1 MNQAQ
6 RAEEMEKQE
15 KREPK
20 IDESVA
26 KKIKTFEQRF
36 NHAEQSTAKRR
47 EEWRVMDVFDRGRQW
62 ENVSLPP
69 WVPKPV
75 HNMIRYTRTWKRANL
90 AGVIPAAHYSAQVK
104 SQEKAVEMLQR
115 SYKHV
120 WDTERV
126 PYTIRRCIDRMFL
139 QGTSIAYVYDTDKID
154 GVYDENSGTKGRMY
168 QGEIKIKRFS
178 NLNFFP
184 DPDAYDLESC
194 RFVDVTM
201 PMTLD
206 EIKNNKAFRDY
217 AGDKL
222 DSLKVST
229 GSDQS
234 EAGTLYEREHDYT
247 DGGQPEGKDDR
258 VVVHIHFEKAFNDD
272 GDEIINQ
279 YYYVKGNYFYLLV
292 LKDIKPSTYPFVVLR
307 DEEEENE
314 FWGSAT
320 AADYLEK
327 QKILNKTEQTASII
341 ATLYQNPQRV
351 VARESGINGQQM
363 ARNGTEPGKVWVSN
377 IEPSRAVHELRPMDI
392 PPGLFEMK
400 DRAIADI
407 KDYSGMNEA
416 YTGDS
421 VGSLTTSTGVNSLIE
436 RSTIR
441 DRDKMKQIDR
451 FVEELSDMIVL
462 FIIEKWK
469 EKRDIINVGQ
479 AGKVERS
486 EFDPEVIKKIG
497 PKNLKWYVRSDVYA
511 SAPLTQA
518 LKKQQADQLMQMQQQ
533 FQPNPPLITLE
544 EWLHAQDFDNKY
556 EILER
561 MRSDQEALDEKESR
575 DFASLAM
582 QLADSIRQ
590 QLSQGLPHEEV
601 MNQATEAAK
610 EMLQQQEAK
619 NAFTRPRDAAKKP
632 QAPSGDTGQ
641 MAMNNMTRGAM

>member
-1 MNQAQ
+1 MNLEQ
-6 RAEEMEKQE
+6 RIEEDKKQ
-15 KREPK
+15 REERDK
-20 IDESVA
+20 VDQKVV

-36 NHAEQSTAKRR
+36 NKSDQATADLRKG
-47 EEWRVMDVFDRGRQW
+47 WKVMDIFDRGKQW
-62 ENVSLPP
+62 DNVSLPP
-69 WVPKPV
+69 WIPKPV

-90 AGVIPAAHYSAQVK
+90 AGNIPAAHYSPMIK
-104 SQEKAVEMLQR
+104 SQAKAVEMVQR
-115 SYKHV
+115 AYKHV

-126 PYTIRRCIDRMFL
+126 PYMIRRCIDRMFL
-139 QGTSIAYVYDTDKID
+139 QGTSIAYVYDTDDVD
-154 GVYDENSGTKGRMY
+154 GIYKGNDKDDRLYM
-168 QGEIKIKRFS
+168 GAVKVKRFS

-184 DPDAYDLESC
+184 DPDAYDIESC
-194 RFVDVTM
+194 RYIDITM
-201 PMTLD
+201 PMTVD
-206 EIKNNKAFRDY
+206 EVKNNKQFKKY

-222 DSLKVST
+222 KGLRKST
-229 GSDQS
+229 GSGDN
-234 EAGTLYEREHDYT
+234 EAGTTLEREHDYT
-247 DGGQPEGKDDR
+247 NNQQPVDGDDR
-258 VVVHIHFEKAFNDD
+258 IIVHVHFEKDFNEA
-272 GDEIINQ
+272 GDEVINQ
-279 YYYVKGNYFYLLV
+279 YYYAAGNNFFLDV
-292 LKDIKPSTYPFVVLR
+292 IEDIQPSVFPFVILR
-307 DEEEENE
+307 DEEEDND

-377 IEPSRAVHELRPMDI
+377 IEPSRAVHELRPIDI
-392 PPGLFEMK
+392 PAGLFEMK

-441 DRDKMKQIDR
+441 DRDKMKQIDL
-451 FVEELSDMIVL
+451 FVEQLSDLIVL

-469 EKRDIINVGQ
+469 DKRPVINVGQ
-479 AGKVERS
+479 AGKVTEH
-486 EFDPEVIKKIG
+486 EYDPEVIKKIG
-497 PKNLKWYVRSDVYA
+497 PKNLKWFVRSDVFA
-511 SAPLTQA
+511 SAPITQA
-518 LKKQQADQLMQMQQQ
+518 LKKQQADQLMQVQQQ
-533 FQPNPPLITLE
+533 FQVNPPLITLE
-544 EWLHAQDFDNKY
+544 EWLHAQDFDNKQ

-575 DFASLAM
+575 DFATLAM

-590 QLSQGLPHEEV
+590 QLSAGLPQEEV
-601 MNQATEAAK
+601 MNQATEMAK
-610 EMLQQQEAK
+610 EMLQQQDTK

-632 QAPSGDTGQ
+632 QAPDGDTGQ
-641 MAMNNMTRGAM
+641 LSMNAMTKGAM